1 MEEGPV
7 ATGKPVPFTD
17 EEKGRISEAV
27 RAAERLTSA
36 EIVPM
41 LVARSG
47 LYHDAQHRAGLA
59 LALVVLTSLLMSE
72 AFWLPWGWHA
82 ANAAWLIVSTLVGY
96 VIGSW
101 LGTFDP
107 VIRAVT
113 STERLRGKVQLRAE
127 RAFAQHSLFRTRD
140 RTAVLLMVSLMERQ
154 VYVLPDSGIGPR
166 IAAAQWNE
174 VVEAVVARLKADDIA
189 GGFCAGIE
197 RCGVLLAV
205 AYPALSNDNP
215 DELSNRLV
223 QEP

>member
-1 MEEGPV
+1 VG
-7 ATGKPVPFTD
+7 TGKRVSLTD
-17 EEKGRISEAV
+17 EEKARISDAV

-36 EIVPM
+36 EVVPM

-59 LALVVLTSLLMSE
+59 LALVILTGLLMGE

-82 ANAAWLIVSTLVGY
+82 ANAAWLIVSTLAGY
-96 VIGSW
+96 GIGSW

-113 STERLRGKVQLRAE
+113 SSERLRRKVQLRAE
-127 RAFAQHSLFRTRD
+127 REFAQHSLFRTRD
-140 RTAVLLMVSLMERQ
+140 RTAVLLMVSLMERH
-154 VYVLPDSGIGPR
+154 VYVLPDSGLGPR
-166 IAAAQWNE
+166 IQPAQWNE
-174 VVEAVVARLKADDIA
+174 VVKAVVTRLKAGDIA

-197 RCGVLLAV
+197 RCGVLLAH
-205 AYPALSNDNP
+205 AYPATSNDNP